1 MKNYLLGWLSPTGDF
16 IKSDEGE
23 HGDTARELL
32 VKLGVAEEKTWDPY
46 FYVSE
51 YLIYYYNYALIH
63 MPEFGFNYLHL
74 EYHLLSATQK
84 AFLEKYK
91 TENNI
96 EFIENKITKRM
107 AKRGY

>member
-1 MKNYLLGWLSPTGDF
+1 MKDYILGWLSPTGDF

-23 HGDTARELL
+23 HGDTARDILI
-32 VKLGVAEEKTWDPY
+32 KLGFAEEKTWDLHFCP
-46 FYVSE
+46 SE

-63 MPEFGFNYLHL
+63 MPELYFKYLHL
-74 EYHLLSATQK
+74 EYHLLTATQK
-84 AFLEKYK
+84 AFLENYK

-107 AKRGY
+107 VKRG